1 MDRAPALVIKQI
13 VAEKQR
19 ASAGAIQQ
27 NMRLRKTIQ
36 MIIRSKTYE
45 YKRPIKKN
53 SVTWSSCNYYLFYSH
68 VLFNPLLQLRSV

>member
-53 SVTWSSCNYYLFYSH
+53 SVT
-68 VLFNPLLQLRSV
+68 